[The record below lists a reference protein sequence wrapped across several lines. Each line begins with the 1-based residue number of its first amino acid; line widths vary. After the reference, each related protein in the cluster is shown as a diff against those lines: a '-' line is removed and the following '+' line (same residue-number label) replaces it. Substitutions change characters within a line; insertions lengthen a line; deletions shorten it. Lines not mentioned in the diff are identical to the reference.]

1 MESIKRLH
9 GKKTI
14 ILVAHR
20 LATVRNCDTIFLLQD
35 GKLIDHGT
43 YEALLES
50 NDFFKK
56 LSQSA

>member
-1 MESIKRLH
+1 ME
-9 GKKTI
+9 KTI

-35 GKLIDHGT
+35 GKLIDQGS
-43 YEALLES
+43 YETLLES

-56 LSQSA
+56 LSQNA